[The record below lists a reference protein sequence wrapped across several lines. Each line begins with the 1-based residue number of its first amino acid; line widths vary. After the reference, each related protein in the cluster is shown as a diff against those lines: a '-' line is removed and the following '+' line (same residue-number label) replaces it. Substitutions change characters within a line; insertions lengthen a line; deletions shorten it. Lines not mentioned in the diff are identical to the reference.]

1 MNKFTHLSYFIFSLL
16 LLSCTTKTTQTSDKE
31 IHVIDFKKEYM
42 TNYDKVKLVDSTQLI
57 CLQEDA
63 DKDLMIKRISKISMK
78 NDLIY
83 IRDSRIRKDRLIVFD
98 NKGNALNQIG
108 SRGQG
113 PGEYL
118 NITDFYVAASN
129 DVYIYDGRNDKVFLY
144 DKNNKFIKDF
154 KVNFEAEKFVALNN
168 NKFLFSLAPY
178 NEGEFKDKL
187 IAITDKNFNIISTMF
202 EFDENVDENWV
213 FPYQLIEYDD
223 KIIYNRP
230 ISNNIYTF
238 TKDGIADKI
247 IPFDFG
253 TLNLQP
259 NKLKDIEKLLESDD
273 SYCYIAATPILIN
286 NTLLSVINNEDEL
299 FTCVYNIKSKTTHLN
314 SISNYSVSTLNLPFT
329 ITEHGKV
336 VSYFNADMYPNY
348 EDDKQIPASMKKEI
362 AEGATVVCLYNINN
376 SFVD

>member
-42 TNYDKVKLVDSTQLI
+42 TNYDKVELVDSTQLI

-63 DKDLMIKRISKISMK
+63 DRDLMIKSIRKISIK

-83 IRDSRIRKDRLIVFD
+83 ISDYRNRGSRLIVFD
-98 NKGNALNQIG
+98 NKGTAIHQIG
-108 SRGQG
+108 AWGQG

-118 NITDFYVAASN
+118 NITDFYVTESG

-144 DKNNKFIKDF
+144 DKHTKFIKDF
-154 KVNFEAEKFVALNN
+154 KLNFEAENFVALND

-187 IAITDKNFNIISTMF
+187 IAITDKNFNVTSSQF
-202 EFDENVDENWV
+202 KFDENIDKNWA
-213 FPYQLIEYDD
+213 FDYQLIEYDD

-230 ISNNIYTF
+230 ISNDIYTF
-238 TKDGIADKI
+238 TKDGVAAEI
-247 IPFDFG
+247 ISFDFG
-253 TLNLQP
+253 TLNVQS
-259 NKLKDIEKLLESDD
+259 NKLKDIEKLRESAD
-273 SYCYIAATPILIN
+273 SYSYIFATPILIE
-286 NTLLSVINNEDEL
+286 NTLLTLINKENEL

-314 SISNYSVSTLNLPFT
+314 SISDRKSV
-329 ITEHGKV
+329 V
-336 VSYFNADMYPNY
+336 
-348 EDDKQIPASMKKEI
+348 
-362 AEGATVVCLYNINN
+362 
-376 SFVD
+376 